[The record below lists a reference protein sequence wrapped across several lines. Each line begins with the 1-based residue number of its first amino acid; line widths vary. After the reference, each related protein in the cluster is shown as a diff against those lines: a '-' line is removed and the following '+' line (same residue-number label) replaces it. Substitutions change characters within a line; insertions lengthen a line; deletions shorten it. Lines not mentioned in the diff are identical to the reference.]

1 MDNEKVT
8 TVKAKTKGEKF
19 GETLLKILAC
29 VLSVVLVFSVVR
41 MSYSGANKYQTGNTA
56 SASVNSG
63 SGQGG
68 SNGNGNSFDNSNN
81 TANAPDSNQGKN
93 EAVVTGDMSNIADIV
108 KLYNDSVNK
117 VKTDATGLTRTYKHM
132 QSLPEYLE
140 LPSSI
145 QSIGSA
151 AMEQF
156 VKGTDEPQTWSSKEE
171 IKIIFPV
178 GGEDYS
184 SHLTADMV
192 QSADCKDNGSTYTIS
207 IKLLD
212 DKITSPKKG
221 EGYAGV
227 FNTVT
232 ASTFSDINIPT
243 VTFETVNVNGING
256 SINCTIDKASGRV
269 TEITF
274 ANTDVLH
281 LGVKV
286 AFSNMNVQFALAVEE
301 NYTIAY

>member
-171 IKIIFPV
+171 IKIIFLK
-178 GGEDYS
+178 
-184 SHLTADMV
+184 HKFFIL
-192 QSADCKDNGSTYTIS
+192 
-207 IKLLD
+207 
-212 DKITSPKKG
+212 
-221 EGYAGV
+221 
-227 FNTVT
+227 
-232 ASTFSDINIPT
+232 
-243 VTFETVNVNGING
+243 NV
-256 SINCTIDKASGRV
+256 
-269 TEITF
+269 
-274 ANTDVLH
+274 
-281 LGVKV
+281 
-286 AFSNMNVQFALAVEE
+286 
-301 NYTIAY
+301 